1 MSQPQN
7 PLQTALQT
15 LGQTIQSVR
24 GRISTLKTTYEQNQ
38 KQTLTNIAEINSL
51 VDQISKHPN
60 LFNKKLIEEL
70 RITKRDL
77 VAATETLEKCEKERA
92 QLKAQLDNL
101 QKELEQ
107 ERNKNVENQRI
118 IDDLNRQLQ
127 QLNQQQT
134 VLVDQINQLNQDLI
148 KNLEDGLAEVNASFA
163 TGDQQS
169 KQSLLALKT
178 NIEVILSK
186 LNNTELPPP
195 PGLQPPGPTR
205 GGARKRSKNSRKSK
219 KSKKSRNNKKRS
231 NKTKRRRQKGG
242 YQYND
247 NKELNKLS
255 SIISDNNTNTNSN
268 TDNITNSR
276 AKRHVKYY
284 RKAHSKS
291 KK

>member
-148 KNLEDGLAEVNASFA
+148 KNLEDGLGEVNASFA
-163 TGDQQS
+163 TGHQQTS
-169 KQSLLALKT
+169 QSLLALKT

-205 GGARKRSKNSRKSK
+205 GGARKSRKSK

-276 AKRHVKYY
+276 SKRHAKYY